1 MGWESAQAALLL
13 THPPNPK
20 LSGPTGQ
27 RWTCQDPAALRVQ
40 AAARWPQPQWQGPP
54 SSRLG
59 KGGAGPRMEA
69 IFGQAA
75 AGAARQF
82 FSMACSLGGYCPFL
96 GLWPP
101 PSKWGTVHLASEAL
115 GSKFLQSRSQMQFTG
130 ILFGQCRT
138 WILNSGLVSRFH
150 KGRDFIQKSTHS

>member
-27 RWTCQDPAALRVQ
+27 RWTRQDPAALRVQ

-54 SSRLG
+54 SSRLD
-59 KGGAGPRMEA
+59 KVGGVVPGRKPYLGRP
-69 IFGQAA
+69 QLP
-75 AGAARQF
+75 AARQF
-82 FSMACSLGGYCPFL
+82 FSMACGLGGYCPFL

-101 PSKWGTVHLASEAL
+101 PSKWRTVHLASEAL
-115 GSKFLQSRSQMQFTG
+115 GSKFLQPR
-130 ILFGQCRT
+130 IWLLFGQCRT
-138 WILNSGLVSRFH
+138 WILNSELVSRFH
-150 KGRDFIQKSTHS
+150 KGRDFI